1 MRVSRL
7 SQSSGVLSVNS
18 ISRRTALEVFHEAET
33 FVKTNYP
40 RELAEVHRFLDINPE
55 HIGKTDFFIQ
65 YTHVVYCSGFKYS
78 VVVKN
83 WDKIADAWCQFDPY
97 EVAENIETCKEKAS
111 QIINHQGKIKA
122 IADTAQWLSKI
133 SGTYLTRFILD
144 AQKKIDLFKRLGY
157 IGDVTK
163 YHLGICMGFD
173 VIKPDVHLQRIADHF
188 NLDPF
193 EMCDVLSQ
201 QTGHPKRVVDAILW
215 RASEQG
221 SVHLSSKPKDDS
233 I

>member
-1 MRVSRL
+1 MMIT
-7 SQSSGVLSVNS
+7 QDKH
-18 ISRRTALEVFHEAET
+18 SRRTALEVFHEAET